1 MTMAPGHFQ
10 LYTHFEPALTAGDY
24 LFRTTQN
31 LGAVDKDGTLDPTDL
46 PVEALETHVRVTS
59 PRFVLPPDQALS
71 TYPPAGTEGSYGAR
85 LPQVVIKRRTLPWE
99 RLVDGAP
106 AGTPWLAL
114 VVFAEGEAQVLT
126 NVAVADCVT
135 SGVTL
140 AGDPDVAKGS
150 CLSIR
155 QSMVH
160 TIMPTQL
167 DVPLLVHG
175 REVDLGDTELMM
187 GDDDGFLAVVIANRL
202 PVPVHAADGSEV
214 PVKYHAALVNL
225 EGQWSALLPKAPPHV
240 SFTDHLVLESVGVA
254 YTQAAYDQVA
264 MGMSDTH
271 RATMLGGIL
280 GPHADAA
287 GPDPLAAPAVSG
299 YTAKVSPETVAAAY
313 GGTQSWVT
321 AKQAVKSSVTSG
333 EYASYLS
340 DGIILALDPTLRFPV
355 LLTWTFTSIGDL
367 TFEKLM
373 KSVDSGLLGTRG
385 TTPVDPVGRNPLEV
399 TETGHVGLD
408 QRTRRGDLVRAWYR
422 GPLLPHPADLTAP
435 RLPLA
440 HTGDQL
446 RAVIPDGREDLSLAA
461 AFEIG
466 RLLAL
471 SQPSLVAALMQW
483 RQTGY
488 QAVRGHVIWDAI
500 LAGLDLGGVTAQSGP
515 ALGGLLA
522 RGLAT
527 AIAKDPGGTIGP
539 PRMMTTPGA
548 PMKLPQSGLAAVV
561 KGFGLDVSVDQSL
574 PELLGTMQAAQVPRM
589 PLADLTRPAVA
600 TALTAAL
607 GATREPL
614 VGQLVAGA
622 LSTQIMTTPGRGA
635 GLPDGPAVPGG
646 VLGGTVAG
654 IFGGIPVVPH
664 ADTPDDGPDALDEAL
679 HGGGRR

>member
-31 LGAVDKDGTLDPTDL
+31 LGAVDKDGTLDATDL
-46 PVEALETHVRVTS
+46 PVAALDTHVRVTS
-59 PRFVLPPDQALS
+59 PRFVLPPDQALA

-99 RLVDGAP
+99 RSVAGAP

-135 SGVTL
+135 SGVRL

-155 QSMVH
+155 QSMVN
-160 TIMPTQL
+160 TIMPTQR

-202 PVPVHAADGSEV
+202 PVPVRAADGSEV

-225 EGQWSALLPKAPPHV
+225 EGQWSALLPTAPPHV
-240 SFTDHLVLESVGVA
+240 AFTDHLVLESVGVA
-254 YTQAAYDQVA
+254 YPQAAYDQVA
-264 MGMSDTH
+264 MGMTDTH
-271 RATMLGGIL
+271 RAPVLGGVL
-280 GPHADAA
+280 GPHADAV

-299 YTAKVSPETVAAAY
+299 YTVKVSPETVASAY

-321 AKQAVKSSVTSG
+321 AEQAAKRTSG
-333 EYASYLS
+333 QYASYLS
-340 DGIILALDPTLRFPV
+340 DGIVLALDPTLRFPV
-355 LLTWTFTSIGDL
+355 LLTWSFTSIGDV

-471 SQPSLVAALMQW
+471 GQPSLVAALMQW

-488 QAVRGHVIWDAI
+488 QAARGHVIWDVV
-500 LAGLDLGGVTAQSGP
+500 LAGLALGGVTAQPGP

-527 AIAKDPGGTIGP
+527 AIAKDPGRTVGP
-539 PRMMTTPGA
+539 PRRTATPGA
-548 PMKLPQSGLAAVV
+548 PMELPRSGLAAVV

-574 PELLGTMQAAQVPRM
+574 PGLLASLQAAQVPRM
-589 PLADLTRPAVA
+589 PLADLTRPAAA
-600 TALTAAL
+600 TALAAAL
-607 GATREPL
+607 EATREPL
-614 VGQLVAGA
+614 VDQLVAGA
-622 LSTQIMTTPGRGA
+622 LSTRIFTGPGRVAEPPG
-635 GLPDGPAVPGG
+635 GPAAPGLGGILGG
-646 VLGGTVAG
+646 V
-654 IFGGIPVVPH
+654 PVVPH
-664 ADTPDDGPDALDEAL
+664 ADSGDDGPDALDEAL
-679 HGGGRR
+679 RGGGRP

>member
-10 LYTHFEPALTAGDY
+10 LYTDFQPALTAGDY
-24 LFRTTQN
+24 RFTTTQN
-31 LGAVDKDGTLDPTDL
+31 LAAVDKDGTLDATDL
-46 PVEALETHVRVTS
+46 PVEALQTHVRVTS
-59 PRFVLPPDQALS
+59 PRFLLPPDQALS
-71 TYPPAGTEGSYGAR
+71 TYPPAGTEGAYGSR

-99 RLVDGAP
+99 RQVDGAP
-106 AGTPWLAL
+106 AGAPWLAL

-126 NVAVADCVT
+126 NVPAADCVT
-135 SGVTL
+135 PGVTL
-140 AGDPDVAKGS
+140 SGDPDVAKAS

-202 PVPVHAADGSEV
+202 PLPVHAADGSEV

-240 SFTDHLVLESVGVA
+240 TFTSHLVLDAVGVT
-254 YTQAAYDQVA
+254 YTQAAYDQVV
-264 MGMSDTH
+264 MGLTDAHPS
-271 RATMLGGIL
+271 AVFGGVL

-287 GPDPLAAPAVSG
+287 GPAPLAAPAVSG

-313 GGTQSWVT
+313 EGTQSWVT
-321 AKQAVKSSVTSG
+321 STQGVKGTVVSEG
-333 EYASYLS
+333 FAGYASG
-340 DGIILALDPTLRFPV
+340 GILQAFDPTLRFPV
-355 LLTWTFTSIGDL
+355 LLTWSFTSIGDL
-367 TFEKLM
+367 TFEKLL

-385 TTPVDPVGRNPLEV
+385 TDPVAPVGRGPLEV

-422 GPLLPHPADLTAP
+422 GPLLPHPADLAAP
-435 RLPLA
+435 RLALA

-488 QAVRGHVIWDAI
+488 QATRDHVIWDGI
-500 LAGLDLGGVTAQSGP
+500 LAELDLGGVAVQSGP

-522 RGLAT
+522 RGLAA
-527 AIAKDPGGTIGP
+527 AIAQDPGGTVGP
-539 PRMMTTPGA
+539 PRMMTTAGA
-548 PMKLPQSGLAAVV
+548 PMDLPQSGLAAVV
-561 KGFGLDVSVDQSL
+561 KGYGLDVSVDQGL
-574 PELLGTMQAAQVPRM
+574 PELLGTLRSTEVPRM
-589 PLADLTRPAVA
+589 PLVDLTRPAA
-600 TALTAAL
+600 TTALTTAL
-607 GATREPL
+607 ETTRAPL

-622 LSTQIMTTPGRGA
+622 LSTQIMTEPGRVA
-635 GLPDGPAVPGG
+635 GLPGIPGIPGG
-646 VLGGTVAG
+646 ILGGV
-654 IFGGIPVVPH
+654 PVVPH
-664 ADTPDDGPDALDEAL
+664 TDTPDDGPDALDEAL
-679 HGGGRR
+679 HGGARP